1 MARHLSLVP
10 TREEAVMKARI
21 FSVFLLSAALG
32 VAGCSPKPETKAAP
46 AAPSAQSGGAPV
58 QAQAPQPATAQVQS
72 VPDFASVVEAN
83 KGAVV
88 NVLATK
94 NASAAAGRSSP
105 FGGGGSEGRS
115 SPFGGG
121 GSEDDDNPLSQFFR
135 RFEQPMPRM
144 PQQGMGS
151 GFIIQPDGV
160 ILTNAHVVEG
170 ADEVRVKLTDRRE
183 FKGKVL
189 GIDLVTD
196 VAVVKIDAKDLQAV
210 KLGDP
215 AKIRVGEWVLAIGSP
230 FGFENSV
237 TAGIVSATSRS
248 LPEGTYVPFI
258 QTDAAVNP
266 GNSGGPLFNMRGEVI
281 GINSQIYSGTGGYM
295 GLAFA
300 IPIDVASSVKDQL
313 VKNGKVE
320 RGRIGV
326 AIQEV
331 NASLAKSFGLEKP
344 QGALVSTVEPGG
356 PADKAGIKPGDVI
369 LSFNGKPIETSNQ
382 LPPLVASTKPG
393 AKAQLELWREGK
405 KQNLN
410 IAVGEMPNEKVASNE
425 KPQGEEHGRLGLAVR
440 PLTPEERKELG
451 GNVQGLVV
459 EQASGPAAKAGLRRG
474 DVITA
479 VNGTPVK
486 SVDDLKRAVAKSKD
500 TAAVLIRRGEASI
513 FVPIEMG

>member
-1 MARHLSLVP
+1 
-10 TREEAVMKARI
+10 MKARI

-58 QAQAPQPATAQVQS
+58 QAQAQQPGTAQVQS

-83 KGAVV
+83 KAAVV

-266 GNSGGPLFNMRGEVI
+266 GNSGGPLFNMRGEVV

-369 LSFNGKPIETSNQ
+369 LSFNGKPLETSNQ
-382 LPPLVASTKPG
+382 LPPLVASMKPG
-393 AKAQLELWREGK
+393 AKAQLELWRDGK

-410 IAVGEMPNEKVASNE
+410 IAVGEMPTEKVASNA

-451 GNVQGLVV
+451 GSVQGLVV

-486 SVDDLKRAVAKSKD
+486 SVEDLKRAVAKSKD